1 MRILYVEDEIR
12 LAEAVV
18 YLLKKSDIA
27 VDHTTSGAEGLDWA
41 QHGSYDCIVLD
52 IMLPQV
58 SGLEILRALRE
69 QGNTTPVIML
79 SALSQV
85 DDKVKALEA
94 GADDYLAKPFKTA
107 ELIARI
113 KAICRRPPLQ
123 TEHALS
129 FGDLC
134 YDPDNRTISATGLH
148 ASDAPASPATSV
160 SDAPASPATSATDTS
175 SVPATPITLTTK
187 EAELLELFLRHPDQT
202 QSKPRLLTYAWGNE
216 SAAPENYVEV
226 YISYLRKKLR
236 LAGSSV
242 QIRAVRGL
250 GYKLI
255 WEPNAATD

>member
-27 VDHTTSGAEGLDWA
+27 VDHTTSGAEGLEWA

-58 SGLEILRALRE
+58 SGLEILRTLRE

-134 YDPDNRTISATGLH
+134 YDPDNRTISVTGLH
-148 ASDAPASPATSV
+148 PSDAPSV
-160 SDAPASPATSATDTS
+160 PDAPSG
-175 SVPATPITLTTK
+175 PATPITLTTK

-255 WEPNAATD
+255 WEPNATTD